1 MIQKMLTIV
10 CGTLLD
16 EDRFLIGQR
25 LNSDDIYPNLWE
37 LPGGKIEDGETP
49 YDAIVREWK
58 EELDIQI
65 KPYYHIPE
73 REMNGIL
80 VHPYLIKYESGKPK
94 LNDHQKV
101 RWITLNEINDYDFTP
116 ISKKVLYIIKGSY
129 NLFLREKE

>member
-1 MIQKMLTIV
+1 MKIV

-58 EELDIQI
+58 EELDFFFFL
-65 KPYYHIPE
+65 YYHIPE

-80 VHPYLIKYESGKPK
+80 VHPYLIKYESGTPK
-94 LNDHQKV
+94 LNAHQKV
-101 RWITLNEINDYDFTP
+101 KWITLRDINDYNFTP

-129 NLFLREKE
+129 QLFLRKEE

>member
-1 MIQKMLTIV
+1 MVTIV
-10 CGTLLD
+10 CGALLD
-16 EDRFLIGQR
+16 EDKLLIGQR
-25 LNSDDIYPNLWE
+25 LQSDDIYPNLWE

>member
-1 MIQKMLTIV
+1 MLTIV

>member
-49 YDAIVREWK
+49 YDAIVREWT

>member
-116 ISKKVLYIIKGSY
+116 IRKKVLYIIKGSY

>member
-1 MIQKMLTIV
+1 
-10 CGTLLD
+10 LD

-129 NLFLREKE
+129 QLFLREKE

>member
-1 MIQKMLTIV
+1 MKIV

-25 LNSDDIYPNLWE
+25 LESDNICPNLWE
-37 LPGGKIEDGETP
+37 LPGGKIEEGESE

-58 EELDIQI
+58 EELDIEI

-73 REMNGIL
+73 REINGIL
-80 VHPYLIKYESGKPK
+80 VHPYLIKYESGTPK
-94 LNDHQKV
+94 LNAHQKV
-101 RWITLNEINDYDFTP
+101 KWITLRDINNYDFTP

-129 NLFLREKE
+129 QLFLRKEE

>member
-1 MIQKMLTIV
+1 MKIV

-101 RWITLNEINDYDFTP
+101 RWITLNEIDNYNFTP